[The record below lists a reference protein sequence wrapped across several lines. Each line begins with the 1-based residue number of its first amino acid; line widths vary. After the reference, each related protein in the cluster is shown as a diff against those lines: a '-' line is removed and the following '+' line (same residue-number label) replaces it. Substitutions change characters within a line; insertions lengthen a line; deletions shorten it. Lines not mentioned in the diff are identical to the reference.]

1 MVSILALSCYPGIR
15 RNNPPTHTFLH
26 FLLPCSSLARLLSS
40 LLSSRPSISSF
51 WRTET
56 TSQLQATCMTP
67 LRRGQVI
74 CHETLDQAPA
84 STAKCRSVALEK
96 KPCSG
101 SSYYSLLLKN
111 EKKPQKI
118 HHPPIPLPPHPQQT
132 CIQKHVCSKH
142 STKGLY
148 QAL

>member
-15 RNNPPTHTFLH
+15 RNNPHTHTFLH
-26 FLLPCSSLARLLSS
+26 FLLPCSSLARLLIS